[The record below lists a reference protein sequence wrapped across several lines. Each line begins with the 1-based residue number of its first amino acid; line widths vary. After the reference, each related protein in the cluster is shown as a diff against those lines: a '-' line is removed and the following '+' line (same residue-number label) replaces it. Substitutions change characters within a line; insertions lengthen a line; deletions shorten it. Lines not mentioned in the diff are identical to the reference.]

1 MSRSIR
7 RARPADADQLTA
19 IRRAAVLGLATP
31 PLSDEQVQA
40 WLADAPPVEP
50 AIAAGEIAVFVVEQG
65 GSIAGFGW
73 VDRSSDRF
81 EAALRGPFV
90 HPFAAREGLGS
101 LLLSALETRAREQE
115 MDAVSVL
122 APQGARPFFES
133 QGYDQ
138 VDTRPAAFGDAPAVA
153 FRRSLG

>member
-50 AIAAGEIAVFVVEQG
+50 AIAAGEVTVFVVEQG
-65 GSIAGFGW
+65 GSVAGFGW
-73 VDRSSDRF
+73 VDLSSDRF
-81 EAALRGPFV
+81 EASIRGPFV
-90 HPFAAREGLGS
+90 HPFAAREGVGS
-101 LLLSALETRAREQE
+101 LLLSALETRARE
-115 MDAVSVL
+115 
-122 APQGARPFFES
+122 
-133 QGYDQ
+133 
-138 VDTRPAAFGDAPAVA
+138 
-153 FRRSLG
+153 